1 MREFSPIVM
10 LINTCHLSK
19 NRKKN
24 TYKNPCP
31 LICYLDKHCVGAI
44 YDDQFN
50 TLITFSD

>member
-1 MREFSPIVM
+1 MREFFPIVM
-10 LINTCHLSK
+10 LINTCLYL
-19 NRKKN
+19 NTEKKN

-44 YDDQFN
+44 YDDQFI